1 MDELFYYF
9 LCVKECREEGGTSD
23 ANANAV
29 LNKLEIF
36 KRVFGKTLI
45 KSGRLSLID
54 RIKKVPSQ
62 ILNRQTLDTTV
73 PGHDYHMR

>member
-9 LCVKECREEGGTSD
+9 LCVKECREEGGASD
-23 ANANAV
+23 ADAV
-29 LNKLEIF
+29 LNNLEFF